1 MQRPIC
7 CSAGR
12 HAGHDQ
18 FCTRTSALPMRFAR
32 WRMQASTLRQSA
44 RPVHHSGRH
53 GSARGQESHL
63 LSGHGGRHD
72 GRDPVKANA
81 VTDGKIITG
90 CGRRRTGFRVRADYR
105 AVRQGQGRRDRR
117 VGRTSCVRIRKRCGA
132 LSFAERASLSAEEKQ
147 AIDRGIA
154 QNILQSEFYQQ
165 ADCIF
170 CYVSTAEE
178 IDTRTVLEK
187 RACVRQDGLRAAVRQ
202 GRQHDRAE
210 NHRAL
215 RAADRSLRY
224 PEPSDTAPEIAPENI
239 DLILRLRSCDR
250 KGYRLGY
257 GGGYYDRFLSR
268 TNAVCAALCASQ
280 RMSAALP
287 HEASDRCCH
296 YIITER
302 EVLCTDESR

>member
-1 MQRPIC
+1 M
-7 CSAGR
+7 
-12 HAGHDQ
+12 
-18 FCTRTSALPMRFAR
+18 CTDKK
-32 WRMQASTLRQSA
+32 TLR
-44 RPVHHSGRH
+44 GRY
-53 GSARGQESHL
+53 L
-63 LSGHGGRHD
+63 
-72 GRDPVKANA
+72 
-81 VTDGKIITG
+81 
-90 CGRRRTGFRVRADYR
+90 
-105 AVRQGQGRRDRR
+105 
-117 VGRTSCVRIRKRCGA
+117 
-132 LSFAERASLSAEEKQ
+132 AERASLSAEEKQ

-178 IDTRTVLEK
+178 IDTRTVLENALASG
-187 RACVRQDGLRAAVRQ
+187 RTVCVPAVRQ

-224 PEPSDTAPEIAPENI
+224 PGAVRHGAEIAPENI
-239 DLILRLRSCDR
+239 DLILAPALSCDR

-287 HEASDRCCH
+287 HEAFDRCCH

-302 EVLCTDESR
+302 EVLRTDESR